1 MTPEPQSWR
10 VPEDR
15 AGERLDRHVAE
26 RLDVPRNQVQ
36 RWIREGRVEVDG
48 GNAKP
53 STPVG
58 VGDEITAR
66 PPTPRDDRIRPEEG
80 ELDLLHVDDALV
92 VLNKPA
98 ELTVHP
104 GAGRRTGTLA
114 HRLVARF
121 PEIRGL
127 GGPGR
132 PGIVHR
138 LDKDTTGVMVVA
150 RTERAYRALSQAFA
164 RRRVEKRY
172 LAICYGTPEPAEG
185 KIDAPI
191 GRHPQR
197 RKEMTVRPGARP
209 AVTGYRVLA
218 SVSGVSVLELDL
230 ETGRTHQIR
239 VHLKHAG
246 HPLVGDPVYGEA
258 RWKGLAAE
266 LRSPLK
272 SFPRPALHAWKLA
285 FTHPEDGRRVAFEAP
300 VPEDLMKLWDGVRGE
315 VAGGFESLLARCFQT
330 SSPTSR

>member
-1 MTPEPQSWR
+1 VTSGAGPEVPAEGAAPQPRSWR
-10 VPEDR
+10 VEEGR

-26 RLDVPRNQVQ
+26 HLNVPRNQVQ
-36 RWIREGRVEVDG
+36 RWIRQGRVQVDG
-48 GNAKP
+48 ADAKA
-53 STPVG
+53 STPVQAG
-58 VGDEITAR
+58 IEITVR
-66 PPTPRDDRIRPEEG
+66 PPPPRDDRIRPEEG
-80 ELDLLHVDDALV
+80 ELVLLHVDDQLIV
-92 VLNKPA
+92 VDKPA

-114 HRLVARF
+114 HRLLARF

-172 LAICYGTPEPAEG
+172 LAICHGTPEPPEG
-185 KIDAPI
+185 RIDAPI
-191 GRHPQR
+191 GRHPRR
-197 RKEMTVRPGARP
+197 RKEMTVRRGARR
-209 AVTGYRVLA
+209 AVTRYRVLA
-218 SVSGVSVLELDL
+218 SAGGLSVLELDL

-239 VHLKHAG
+239 VHLKYAG

-258 RWKGLAAE
+258 RWKE
-266 LRSPLK
+266 LPREIRTPVRT
-272 SFPRPALHAWKLA
+272 FPRPALHAWRLA
-285 FTHPEDGRRVAFEAP
+285 FEHPEAGRRVVFEAP
-300 VPEDLMKLWDGVRGE
+300 VPGDLVELWDRVRGE
-315 VAGGFESLLARCFQT
+315 VTWRF
-330 SSPTSR
+330 